1 MRKITPTEP
10 RKIAFLSRD
19 TVAWPGLSSLCRAD
33 WNLHQLFTLLIHFG
47 PNMVKKLADL
57 HFSLLRDSRISSG
70 TTTTNYP
77 QNSFSPF
84 SCVDVKFR

>member
-33 WNLHQLFTLLIHFG
+33 WNLHQLFTLLTTFC
-47 PNMVKKLADL
+47 PNMVKIGTLKS
-57 HFSLLRDSRISSG
+57 FSLLLY
-70 TTTTNYP
+70 TNELFLSLSHFGP
-77 QNSFSPF
+77 
-84 SCVDVKFR
+84 VKILQIP